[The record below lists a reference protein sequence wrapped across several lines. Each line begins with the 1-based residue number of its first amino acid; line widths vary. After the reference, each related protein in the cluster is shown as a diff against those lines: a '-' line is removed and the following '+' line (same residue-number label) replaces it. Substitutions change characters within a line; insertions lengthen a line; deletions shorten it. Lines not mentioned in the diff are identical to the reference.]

1 MSGRRT
7 INSGDLGTTEGI
19 TAAAAALA
27 TAVRDD
33 VLLVVLDHTPPD
45 RRQELFERFLCALCG
60 IACAEIGPDGTK
72 RALDEA
78 KRAVDAVQAERRKK
92 TQH

>member
-1 MSGRRT
+1 VNGPRT

-19 TAAAAALA
+19 TVAAAALA

-45 RRQELFERFLCALCG
+45 RRQEFIERFLCALCG
-60 IACAEIGPDGTK
+60 IACAEVGPEATK
-72 RALDEA
+72 QALDEA
-78 KRAVDAVQAERRKK
+78 KRAIDAVQAERRKK
-92 TQH
+92 KQH